1 MIPRTPRAAGV
12 SMVTEVAI
20 ASSLAILA
28 WLLYAPAA
36 RLWWTHDDLYHVH
49 LILGNP
55 RAWYFWDRAVYQA
68 PPPKMLTPLL
78 FLSLDADR
86 FLFGLRPMAFHI
98 HQIASL
104 SLAAP
109 ALYGVLRLWLE
120 RAWAALGAAVFLL
133 GPPVASIA
141 LMVMV
146 RHYVEVIPL
155 AALAVG
161 LWVLAFRQPQWS
173 QRGVWLSA
181 ASALCWF
188 LAALEKETAVPLVF
202 FLPLIPEGTVRER
215 LRRAVPH
222 AAALL
227 AYVAIRLYFLGTP
240 QPYGFEVKPGDWPGL
255 ALALPLKVAAVM
267 RGMPS
272 PASWALL
279 IVLLCG
285 LLFVAAQSWGNALRV
300 GAGLAFALAPV
311 LPVSTQMEPR
321 YAVAAW
327 LMAAV
332 TLPFAWQSLSA
343 RSGRSRSLAAAL
355 AVAVCAL
362 VANRI
367 DWADRLADSQRRSA
381 ESLAFLSMPPGELL
395 RGPRGVPGE
404 LGELR
409 WWKEDVMRLPHG
421 AGWFLDDLY
430 LCLHPE
436 TARVLGWDEA
446 TERVIDLSP
455 RLPSIRRTYCR
466 AIHDT
471 APLAVEIRGEGTGV
485 AWSLGPYAEGRYRFV
500 LGDGGTAVDMPRTGG
515 FLLRQLAPFSL
526 RVKYEA
532 PDGWV
537 TYSPV
542 LSIDPAAKT
551 AVRWRRERPAEEA
564 R

>member
-1 MIPRTPRAAGV
+1 VPIAI
-12 SMVTEVAI
+12 EIAI
-20 ASSLAILA
+20 ASGLAILT

-36 RLWWTHDDLYHVH
+36 RLWWTHDDLYHLH
-49 LILGNP
+49 LVLGNP
-55 RAWYFWDRAVYQA
+55 RFWYFWYRAVYQA

-78 FLSLDADR
+78 FLSLATDR
-86 FLFGLRPMAFHI
+86 FLFGLRPMAFHL
-98 HQIASL
+98 HQLVSL

-109 ALYGVLRLWLE
+109 ALYAVLRLWLE
-120 RAWAALGAAVFLL
+120 RTWAALGAAVFLL

-141 LMVMV
+141 LMLMV

-161 LWVLAFRQPQWS
+161 LWVLAFRRP
-173 QRGVWLSA
+173 RHGVWLSA

-188 LAALEKETAVPLVF
+188 LAALEKETAVPLVL
-202 FLPLIPEGTVRER
+202 FLPLIPEGTLRER
-215 LRRAVPH
+215 LRRVVPH

-227 AYVAIRLYFLGTP
+227 VYVAMRIYFLGTP

-255 ALALPLKVAAVM
+255 ALALPLKVVAEL
-267 RGMPS
+267 RGAPS

-279 IVLLCG
+279 LVLFCG

-300 GAGLAFALAPV
+300 AAGLTLTLAPV

-327 LMAAV
+327 VMAAM
-332 TLPFAWQSLSA
+332 TLPFAVQRLA
-343 RSGRSRSLAAAL
+343 MRSSRNTSLAAAL

-367 DWADRLADSQRRSA
+367 DWADRLADSERRSA
-381 ESLAFLSMPPGELL
+381 ESLAFLSTAPGELL
-395 RGPRGVPGE
+395 RGPLGVPGE

-409 WWKEDVMRLPHG
+409 WWKEEIMGLPRG

-436 TARVLGWDEA
+436 TARVRAWDEA
-446 TERVIDLSP
+446 TRQVTDLSP

-471 APLAVEIRGEGTGV
+471 APLSVEIRGEGTGV
-485 AWSLGPYAEGRYRFV
+485 SWTLGPYSEGRYRFV

-532 PDGWV
+532 PEGWV
-537 TYSPV
+537 TYSPL
-542 LSIDPAAKT
+542 LSIDPAQKT
-551 AVRWRRERPAEEA
+551 VARWQRERPAEEA

>member
-1 MIPRTPRAAGV
+1 VPIAA
-12 SMVTEVAI
+12 EAAI
-20 ASSLAILA
+20 ATGLAALT
-28 WLLYAPAA
+28 WLLYAPVVH
-36 RLWWTHDDLYHVH
+36 LWWTHDDLYHLH
-49 LILGNP
+49 LLLGNP
-55 RAWYFWDRAVYQA
+55 HAWYFWDRAVYQA

-86 FLFGLRPMAFHI
+86 FLFGLRPAAFHL
-98 HQIASL
+98 HQLASL

-109 ALYGVLRLWLE
+109 ALYAVLRLWLE
-120 RAWAALGAAVFLL
+120 RAWAALGAAIFLL

-155 AALAVG
+155 AALALG
-161 LWVLAFRQPQWS
+161 LWVLAFRRP
-173 QRGVWLSA
+173 RYGLWLSA

-188 LAALEKETAVPLVF
+188 LAALEKETAVPLVL
-202 FLPLIPEGTVRER
+202 FLPLIPVGTVRER
-215 LRRAVPH
+215 LHRAVPH

-227 AYVAIRLYFLGTP
+227 AYVAIRVYFLGTP

-255 ALALPLKVAAVM
+255 ILALPSKVVAEM
-267 RGMPS
+267 RGVPS

-285 LLFVAAQSWGNALRV
+285 LLVVAVQSWGNALRV

-327 LMAAV
+327 LVAAM
-332 TLPFAWQSLSA
+332 TLPFAWQALAA
-343 RSGRSRSLAAAL
+343 RSGRNRSLAAAL

-367 DWADRLADSQRRSA
+367 DWKDRLADSQRRSA
-381 ESLAFLSMPPGELL
+381 ESLAFLSMGSGELL
-395 RGPRGVPGE
+395 RGPLGVPGE

-409 WWKEDVMRLPHG
+409 WYKEEVQGLPRG

-436 TARVLGWDEA
+436 SSRVRAWDEA
-446 TERVIDLSP
+446 TRQVIDLAP
-455 RLPSIRRTYCR
+455 RLPSIRRTFCS
-466 AIHDT
+466 AIHGA

-485 AWSLGPYAEGRYRFV
+485 SWSLGPYAAGRYRFV
-500 LGDGGTAVDMPRTGG
+500 LGDGATAVDMPRTGG

-526 RVKYEA
+526 RVKYES

-537 TYSPV
+537 TYSPA
-542 LSIDPAAKT
+542 LSVDPAVKT
-551 AVRWRRERPAEEA
+551 AVSWRRERPAEEA

>member
-1 MIPRTPRAAGV
+1 VETTVAVDGLIAFALAAL
-12 SMVTEVAI
+12 T
-20 ASSLAILA
+20 
-28 WLLYAPAA
+28 WLLYAPAV
-36 RLWWTHDDLYHVH
+36 RLWWTHDDLYHLH
-49 LILGNP
+49 LLLGNP
-55 RAWYFWDRAVYQA
+55 RAWYFWDRAVYLA

-86 FLFGLRPMAFHI
+86 FLFGLHPTAFHI
-98 HQIASL
+98 HQIVSL

-109 ALYGVLRLWLE
+109 ALYAVLRLWLE

-133 GPPVASIA
+133 GPPVASMA

-161 LWVLAFRQPQWS
+161 LWVLAFRRP
-173 QRGVWLSA
+173 RGGVWLSG

-188 LAALEKETAVPLVF
+188 LAALDKEIAVPLVL
-202 FLPLIPEGTVRER
+202 FLPLIPEGTLRER

-222 AAALL
+222 AALLL
-227 AYVAIRLYFLGTP
+227 AYIAIRVYFLGTP

-255 ALALPLKVAAVM
+255 ALALPFKVVAEM
-267 RGMPS
+267 RGVPS

-279 IVLLCG
+279 TVLLCG
-285 LLFVAAQSWGNALRV
+285 LLFVAAQSWGNAVRT
-300 GAGLAFALAPV
+300 GAGLAFAVAPV

-327 LMAAV
+327 VMAAV
-332 TLPFAWQSLSA
+332 TLPFAWQALAA
-343 RSGRSRSLAAAL
+343 RSGRNRSLAAAL

-367 DWADRLADSQRRSA
+367 DWAGRLADSERRSA
-381 ESLAFLSMPPGELL
+381 ESLAFLSMAPGELL
-395 RGPRGVPGE
+395 RGPLGVPGE
-404 LGELR
+404 LGELG
-409 WWKEDVMRLPHG
+409 WWKEDVKRLPRG

-436 TARVLGWDEA
+436 TARVRSWDEA
-446 TERVIDLSP
+446 TQQVIDLSP
-455 RLPSIRRTYCR
+455 RLPALRRTFCR

-471 APLAVEIRGEGTGV
+471 APLAVEIRGERTGIS
-485 AWSLGPYAEGRYRFV
+485 WSLGPYPDGRYRFI
-500 LGDGGTAVDMPRTGG
+500 LGDGSMAVDMPRTGG
-515 FLLRQLAPFSL
+515 FLLRQLAPLSL
-526 RVKYEA
+526 RVKYES

-542 LSIDPAAKT
+542 LRIDPVTKAAL
-551 AVRWRRERPAEEA
+551 RWRR
-564 R
+564 

>member
-1 MIPRTPRAAGV
+1 MAA
-12 SMVTEVAI
+12 EAAI
-20 ASSLAILA
+20 ATGLAALA
-28 WLLYAPAA
+28 WLLYAPVVH
-36 RLWWTHDDLYHVH
+36 LWWTHDDLYHLH
-49 LILGNP
+49 LLLGNP

-86 FLFGLRPMAFHI
+86 FLFGLRPAAFHL
-98 HQIASL
+98 HQLASL

-109 ALYGVLRLWLE
+109 ALYAVLRLWLE
-120 RAWAALGAAVFLL
+120 RAWAALGAAIFLL

-155 AALAVG
+155 AALALG
-161 LWVLAFRQPQWS
+161 LWVLAFRRP
-173 QRGVWLSA
+173 RYGLWLSA

-188 LAALEKETAVPLVF
+188 LAALEKETAVPLVL
-202 FLPLIPEGTVRER
+202 FLPLIPVGTVRER
-215 LRRAVPH
+215 LHRAVPH

-227 AYVAIRLYFLGTP
+227 AYVAIRVYFLGTP

-255 ALALPLKVAAVM
+255 ILALPSKVVAEM
-267 RGMPS
+267 RGVPS

-285 LLFVAAQSWGNALRV
+285 LLVVAVQSWGNALRV

-327 LMAAV
+327 LVAAM
-332 TLPFAWQSLSA
+332 TLPFAWQALAA
-343 RSGRSRSLAAAL
+343 RSGRNRSLAAAL

-367 DWADRLADSQRRSA
+367 DWKDRLADSQRRSA
-381 ESLAFLSMPPGELL
+381 ESLAFLSMGSGELL
-395 RGPRGVPGE
+395 RGPLGVPGE

-409 WWKEDVMRLPHG
+409 WYKEEVQGLPRG

-436 TARVLGWDEA
+436 SSRVRAWDEA
-446 TERVIDLSP
+446 TRHVIDLAP
-455 RLPSIRRTYCR
+455 RLPSIRRTFCS
-466 AIHDT
+466 AIHGA

-485 AWSLGPYAEGRYRFV
+485 SWSLGPYAAGRYRFV
-500 LGDGGTAVDMPRTGG
+500 LGDGATAVDMPRTGG

-526 RVKYEA
+526 RVKYES

-537 TYSPV
+537 TYSPA
-542 LSIDPAAKT
+542 LSVDPAVKT
-551 AVRWRRERPAEEA
+551 AVSWRRERPAEEA